1 MKQKSL
7 NLDLKSS
14 LKSLKKYGALAQK
27 YQMIIFITSSVAVYG
42 YLVMQISNAAQKEPT
57 QSQID
62 EKTAGSQKLKIDQ
75 NSVSKIEQLEDQN
88 VIVQSLFETAR
99 NNPFEEQ

>member
-14 LKSLKKYGALAQK
+14 LKSLQKYGVIVQK
-27 YQMIIFITSSVAVYG
+27 YKLIIFITVSFGIYG
-42 YLVMQISNAAQKEPT
+42 YLVMQISEAAQKEPT
-57 QSQID
+57 ESQID
-62 EKTAGSQKLKIDQ
+62 EKSAGTKKLKIDQ

-99 NNPFEEQ
+99 DNPFQEE